1 MMLRLLTDF
10 NEIRDGKITKRIS
23 RIADHETLS
32 VSDSVLLHDN
42 GEHEVVGRIV
52 DIDQERV
59 LFEIV
64 WSTWGPDGH
73 ITTATAD
80 IEGNDD
86 DMPLIR
92 GEELLL
98 TPA

>member
-1 MMLRLLTDF
+1 MLRLLTDF

-23 RIADHETLS
+23 RIAAHETLS
-32 VSDSVLLHDN
+32 MSDSVLLHDN
-42 GEHEVVGRIV
+42 GEHEVVARIV

-64 WSTWGPDGH
+64 WSTWGSDGH

-80 IEGNDD
+80 VEGNDD
-86 DMPLIR
+86 DMPLMW